1 MDLVTLGA
9 GCFWCV
15 EAIFQQVAGISDIS
29 SGYSGGFT
37 KNPNYEEVTYGD
49 SGHFEVIEIV
59 FDKTKT
65 NEYDNVYA
73 NQPVKSPLNF

>member
-15 EAIFQQVAGISDIS
+15 EAIFQQVVGISDIS

-37 KNPNYEEVTYGD
+37 ENPNYETVCSEST
-49 SGHFEVIEIV
+49 GHAEVIQLKYDSEIISY
-59 FDKTKT
+59 K
-65 NEYDNVYA
+65 EI
-73 NQPVKSPLNF
+73 LEME